1 VVIIARNFRWV
12 LAAGLAVALSGIA
25 VSSAAATPGLTPR
38 TGQWWF
44 TSWKILPKVW
54 PLTQGAGVTVAVL
67 DSGVQASVPDL
78 RGVVLPGGDV
88 TGHLTNGE
96 RDFNTIGDGH
106 GTMMS
111 VLIAGQ
117 GYGTG
122 VAGVAPKAKILP
134 VVVNAGASDV
144 TAAPGAM
151 AAGIR
156 YAASHGAQVID
167 VSQEYP
173 SASAARCD
181 PAEQA
186 AVAYALARDVVVIA
200 AAGDKNL
207 SGAGPSEPASCAGV
221 LAVAAVQPNRSLWP
235 GDTSQPYITVVNPG
249 ADLITSGRDG
259 RLVTGVSG
267 TRAAS
272 ALAAGAV
279 ALIRSR
285 YPALRWYQVI
295 QRLTG
300 TALRAGGHVPN
311 DSYGYG
317 ILRLSEAP
325 NATAFPVPASAPDP
339 VYAKF
344 QAWLATPQG
353 RAVSRQLGAPRP
365 AAAAAPRA
373 GAGDGSTTVLIAILV
388 PLAAAAAIAVMLAAS
403 GRLPWPDSR
412 RLFMP
417 DSRRLFLPDSR
428 KQRRRGFWPDSRGS
442 RHSGPRRRRTLDPAS
457 APEEYL
463 PFPDL
468 GPGQRMA
475 DEYMPLGESAPYR
488 VPPYSPSPAPG
499 PAARTSLLSPY
510 PDDRLSLDMDEPG
523 GLGGCP
529 PGSAVMAASALSR
542 ASHPS

>member
-1 VVIIARNFRWV
+1 MSGVAVSPAAAV
-12 LAAGLAVALSGIA
+12 QTSGVSAAGLK
-25 VSSAAATPGLTPR
+25 PR
-38 TGQWWF
+38 AGQWWF
-44 TSWKILPKVW
+44 TSWKILPRVW
-54 PLTQGAGVTVAVL
+54 PLTQGGGVTVAVL

-88 TGHLTNGE
+88 TGQLTNGE
-96 RDFNTIGDGH
+96 KDFNTVGSGH

-122 VAGVAPKAKILP
+122 IVGVAPRAKILP
-134 VVVNAGASDV
+134 VVVNAGVSDG

-156 YAASHGAQVID
+156 YAAEHGARVID

-173 SASAARCD
+173 SAAAAGCD
-181 PAEQA
+181 PAEQS
-186 AVAYALARDVVVIA
+186 AVAYALARDAIVIA
-200 AAGDKNL
+200 AAGDTDL
-207 SGAGPSEPASCAGV
+207 TGTRPSEPASCAGV
-221 LAVAAVQPNRSLWP
+221 LAVAAVLPNRSLWP
-235 GDTSQPYITVVNPG
+235 GNTHQPYITVVNPG

-259 RLVTGVSG
+259 QLVTGVGG

-300 TALRAGGHVPN
+300 TALRDGSHLPN
-311 DSYGYG
+311 DSSGYG
-317 ILRLSEAP
+317 ILRLSQAV

-353 RAVSRQLGAPRP
+353 RAVSRQLGVPRRAAPGASGASGASGVSVAP
-365 AAAAAPRA
+365 AASGGSAA
-373 GAGDGSTTVLIAILV
+373 TVLIAVLV
-388 PLAAAAAIAVMLAAS
+388 PLAVAMAVIVAALAVLAVRGR
-403 GRLPWPDSR
+403 GRLRVPPGLRLPPRLWPDSR
-412 RLFMP
+412 RP
-417 DSRRLFLPDSR
+417 RRAVS
-428 KQRRRGFWPDSRGS
+428 
-442 RHSGPRRRRTLDPAS
+442 RRRRAPDADPAAEPDES
-457 APEEYL
+457 L

-468 GPGQRMA
+468 GSGRARA
-475 DEYMPLGESAPYR
+475 DDYFPLGETAPYR
-488 VPPYSPSPAPG
+488 VPPYSPAPG
-499 PAARTSLLSPY
+499 GDMAPFSGTSLLSS
-510 PDDRLSLDMDEPG
+510 PDDRFF
-523 GLGGCP
+523 
-529 PGSAVMAASALSR
+529 
-542 ASHPS
+542 